1 MPQPLTAGDQIAIVA
16 LARKVSLLDIQ
27 LAISVFKSWGL
38 RVVFGKTL
46 TAGHH
51 IFAGTDA
58 ERAADLQTML
68 NNPDIKAVISAR
80 GGYGT
85 TRMLDL
91 VDFTKFEANPKW
103 VVGFSDL
110 TALLSHIQTKS
121 IECIHGIM
129 PALFSKPG
137 SEAAIESLRQVLFG
151 EPISYPAILNHP
163 LNRFGLGTGQLVGGN
178 VSLLATVIGTP
189 SEVDYTGKI
198 LFMEEVEEY
207 LYSLDRML
215 VQLKRAGKL
224 AHLAGLVVG
233 HFTAMQDNPV
243 PFGRTAYEIIRDHTQ
258 DYHYPVCFGF
268 YTGHE
273 PNNLALVC
281 GRQAT
286 LSVTETG
293 AQLTYLTDLI

>member
-16 LARKVSLLDIQ
+16 LARKVSLLDIE
-27 LAISVFKSWGL
+27 LAISIFKSWGL
-38 RVVFGKTL
+38 RVVFGNTL

-58 ERAADLQTML
+58 ERAADLQAML
-68 NNPDIKAVISAR
+68 DNPEIKAIISAR

-91 VDFTKFEANPKW
+91 VDFSTFEKKPKW
-103 VVGFSDL
+103 VVGFSDI
-110 TALLSHIQTKS
+110 TALLSHIQTKG
-121 IECIHGIM
+121 IESIHGIM

-151 EPISYPAILNHP
+151 EPVLYPTIPAHA
-163 LNRFGLGTGQLVGGN
+163 LNRPGLGTGQLVGGN

-198 LFMEEVEEY
+198 LFLEEVEEY

-224 AHLAGLVVG
+224 THLAGLVVG

-243 PFGRTAYEIIRDHTQ
+243 PFGSTAYEIIRNHTQ
-258 DYHYPVCFGF
+258 DYPYPICFGF
-268 YTGHE
+268 PTGHE
-273 PNNLALVC
+273 PYNLALVC
-281 GRQAT
+281 GREAT
-286 LSVTETG
+286 LSVTEAG
-293 AQLTYLTDLI
+293 AQLTYISRLV